1 MRGKA
6 KSRIA
11 LVLAAA
17 LALGAVGVLSSM
29 AWLTERATNFDPD
42 PSGVAAI
49 GAEDEAAG
57 ENDGSGGVDWGYW
70 QSVNPDIIGWVTVP
84 GAGIDYPIVQA
95 HEGDPDHY
103 LRYDAYGGWNYHG
116 VPYLH
121 WKCADDGLLGAG
133 NALVFGHHLDD
144 GTMFSALARFSGAGY
159 AEGHSPILLR
169 TPEGDARLRVLAVDV
184 VDAGREGAK
193 VEFADDAEHAQWL
206 ARVVADADLSLVG
219 EGFDCSSVK
228 SVVTLCTCSYNR

>member
-17 LALGAVGVLSSM
+17 LALGAVGALSSM
-29 AWLTERATNFDPD
+29 AWLTERASNLDPD
-42 PSGVAAI
+42 PSGVEAI

-70 QSVNPDIIGWVTVP
+70 QGVNPDIIGWVTVP

-95 HEGDPDHY
+95 HEGD
-103 LRYDAYGGWNYHG
+103 
-116 VPYLH
+116 
-121 WKCADDGLLGAG
+121 AG
-133 NALVFGHHLDD
+133 
-144 GTMFSALARFSGAGY
+144 
-159 AEGHSPILLR
+159 
-169 TPEGDARLRVLAVDV
+169 LRVLAVDV

-219 EGFDCSSVK
+219 EGFDFSSVK
-228 SVVTLCTCSYNR
+228 SVVTLCTCSYNRWGNERTLVICAVDALG